1 MLHTFEFTKKYN
13 YIHTIPGILEVTECD
28 KSVYLPTGYKETKLP
43 DVFQHFSSIHEIY
56 DHPHLVSVNKN
67 TLYRIEKTFF
77 YGYRNT
83 NYIFVY
89 SDIKEIKDEIAYQT
103 KTNHS
108 AVEFHISN
116 IEHIEKFNRIY
127 DKFAKLFETI
137 RSADTINIYKNFM
150 NNGKLSLNDIKE
162 LNKIWKDTT

>member
-1 MLHTFEFTKKYN
+1 MNPYIYLSDIKK
-13 YIHTIPGILEVTECD
+13 
-28 KSVYLPTGYKETKLP
+28 TKLP
-43 DVFQHFSSIHEIY
+43 DVFQHFSLIREIY
-56 DHPHLVSVNKN
+56 HHPHLVFVNDTN
-67 TLYRIEKTFF
+67 DLYRIEKTFF
-77 YGYRNT
+77 YGNRNT